1 MAQNSELTTDRDING
16 EALGGLS
23 KTPARIAGMF
33 DAIAS
38 RYDLLN
44 HVLSA
49 GFDWQ
54 WRRRAIRSLLLT
66 GTERV
71 VDLCTGTADLAIAA
85 QTARPSAARVVGVDF
100 AGAMLRVGQK
110 KLRARRLTDF
120 VTLVRGDATRVPLVD
135 GAAHAVTIAFGL
147 RNVENTAAACAE
159 MSRVL
164 VPGGRLAVLEFAIP
178 ATRGV
183 RQAYLWYF
191 KWVLPRIGRLVSRHD
206 RAYDYLPASV
216 GAFASPD
223 EVVKLL
229 RQAGFT
235 DVAASSLTFG
245 IVFLY
250 TARNAAR
257 RGL

>member
-1 MAQNSELTTDRDING
+1 MTHNSQLTTDPDING

-49 GFDWQ
+49 GIDWQ
-54 WRRRAIRSLLLT
+54 WRRRAIRSLSLT

-85 QTARPSAARVVGVDF
+85 RAARPPAARVVGVDF

-120 VTLVRGDATRVPLVD
+120 VTLVRGDATRIPLAEGSVH
-135 GAAHAVTIAFGL
+135 AATIAFGL
-147 RNVENTAAACAE
+147 RNVDNIAAACAE

-164 VPGGRLAVLEFAIP
+164 VPGGRLAILEFAIP

-191 KWVLPRIGRLVSRHD
+191 KYVLPRIGRLVSRHGQ
-206 RAYDYLPASV
+206 AYEYLPASV
-216 GAFASPD
+216 GAFASPE

-235 DVAASSLTFG
+235 EVAASPLTFG

-250 TARNAAR
+250 TARKAAP

>member
-1 MAQNSELTTDRDING
+1 MTRVSD
-16 EALGGLS
+16 LS

-49 GFDWQ
+49 GIDWR
-54 WRRRAIRSLLLT
+54 WRRRAIRSLSLT

-85 QTARPSAARVVGVDF
+85 RTARPPAAHVVGIDF
-100 AGAMLRVGQK
+100 AGAMLRVAYQK
-110 KLRARRLTDF
+110 LQARRLTDF
-120 VTLVRGDATRVPLVD
+120 VTLVRGDATRIPLAD
-135 GAAHAVTIAFGL
+135 ASAHAVTIAFGL

-164 VPGGRLAVLEFAIP
+164 VPGGRLAILEFGIP
-178 ATRGV
+178 ATPGV
-183 RQAYLWYF
+183 REAYLWYF
-191 KWVLPRIGRLVSRHD
+191 KHVLPGIGRLVSRHEA
-206 RAYDYLPASV
+206 AYAYLPASV

-229 RQAGFT
+229 RQAGFA
-235 DVAASSLTFG
+235 DVKASPLTFG

-250 TARNAAR
+250 TGR
-257 RGL
+257 RGRETAGEACKRP